1 MYPLLTVDLDHLR
14 QNVRTVRGLCAAH
27 DISVTAVTKVFRADR
42 RIAEVL
48 VEEGMTML
56 GDSRVD
62 NLAKLD
68 GMDAEKWLIR
78 PPMLSEIKGL
88 VRYAD
93 ASLNSEM
100 EVVRAINEECLRQD
114 KTHKVILMADLG
126 DIREGYI
133 DCDELME
140 AALETD
146 RLPGVELYGI
156 GVNLT
161 CFSFIQY
168 DTEKLTQLA
177 QLRRR
182 MEETVGHALPMV
194 SGGNSAAVDL
204 MLRGG
209 IPEGVNNL
217 RLGESVLFGKE
228 RAKYQYLPGT
238 YPDVFTLEC
247 EIVELKEKPSLPWGT
262 VGVDSYGKKPE
273 FVDRGEHRLKAVCA
287 LGKQDF
293 DVETTVP
300 CDPGVIMLGASSDH
314 LMLDVTDSKE
324 NYKVGDTVRL
334 QLGYFSTMRAFT
346 SDYVSRRY
354 TDSEQ

>member
-1 MYPLLTVDLDHLR
+1 MYPLLTVDLGHLR

-27 DISVTAVTKVFRADR
+27 NIFVTSVTKVFRADR

-62 NLAKLD
+62 NLKNLE
-68 GMDAEKWLIR
+68 GLEAEKWLIR
-78 PPMLSEIKGL
+78 PPMLSEVEGL
-88 VRYAD
+88 VRYGD

-100 EVVRAINEECLRQD
+100 EVIRAINEECLRQN
-114 KTHKVILMADLG
+114 KKHKIILMADLG
-126 DIREGYI
+126 DIREGYV
-133 DCDELME
+133 DYDELVE

-182 MEETVGHALPMV
+182 VEEAVGHPLQVA
-194 SGGNSAAVDL
+194 SGGNSATVDL

-228 RAKYQYLPGT
+228 RAKYTFLPDT
-238 YPDVFTLEC
+238 YADVFTLEC

-273 FVDRGEHRLKAVCA
+273 FTDRGEHRLKAVCA

-293 DVETTVP
+293 DVETTVT
-300 CDPGVIMLGASSDH
+300 CDPGIIILGASSDH
-314 LMLDVTDSKE
+314 LMLDVTDSSQS
-324 NYKVGDTVRL
+324 YKVGDKVNL

-346 SDYVSRRY
+346 SEYVTRKY
-354 TDSEQ
+354 IDKE